1 MGKWTIVQLCFRELG
16 KKDTDFSSG
25 FLEHINQQDE
35 LYLKNNSLNMCV
47 HMYTKEDMPNTEIKK
62 DSNAP
67 IAFGLSG
74 EGLDNCFH
82 FLSCYGT
89 VF

>member
-1 MGKWTIVQLCFRELG
+1 
-16 KKDTDFSSG
+16 
-25 FLEHINQQDE
+25 
-35 LYLKNNSLNMCV
+35 
-47 HMYTKEDMPNTEIKK
+47 MYTKEDMPNTEIKK

-67 IAFGLSG
+67 IAFGRSV

-89 VF
+89 AF